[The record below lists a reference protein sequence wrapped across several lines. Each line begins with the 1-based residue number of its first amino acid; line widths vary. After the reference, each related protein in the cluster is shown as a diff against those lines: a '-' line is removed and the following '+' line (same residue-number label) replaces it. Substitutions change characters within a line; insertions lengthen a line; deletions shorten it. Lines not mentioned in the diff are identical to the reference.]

1 MLSEIRR
8 KKLTHLFHLR
18 DTNNDGFLE
27 KGDYERISKRLAEM
41 FDWRDDSDMYQLMHR
56 AQLFEWDE
64 LQKFADANQ
73 DDKVTLD
80 EFLNAYD
87 SMPSDEPIQVLIDD
101 MVHFTFG
108 WFDKDRDGHV
118 QVDEYVTLLSVFNV
132 SEEDA
137 TRAFSL
143 LDSNKKGKLSEND
156 LRTRMQEFYLS
167 DDAVLGNHFWGKIE

>member
-27 KGDYERISKRLAEM
+27 KGDYERISKRLAQM
-41 FDWRDDSDMYQLMHR
+41 FNWTDGSDMYQLMHR
-56 AQLFEWDE
+56 AQMFEWE
-64 LQKFADANQ
+64 EMEKFADANH

-80 EFLNAYD
+80 EFLKAYD
-87 SMPSDEPIQVLIDD
+87 AMPTNKPIQVVIDD
-101 MVHFTFG
+101 VINFTFG

-118 QVDEYVTLLSVFNV
+118 QVTEYATLLSVFNV
-132 SEEDA
+132 SEEEA
-137 TRAFSL
+137 TKAFGL
-143 LDSNKKGKLSEND
+143 LDTNKKGKLSEND

-167 DDAVLGNHFWGKIE
+167 DEAVIGNHFWGKIE